1 MAVLLDKTQF
11 EAMERR
17 VRSTLINSLSG
28 IRTAYIGISAD
39 KEGRLNASTLSNVT
53 HVGASP
59 AQMSIL
65 FRPDNGK
72 RHTLSNY
79 ENGQPLTLVS
89 MPFDEAEIVH
99 QTSMNAPE
107 GTFEL
112 DVLDVELV
120 QLEGVAFPLPS
131 KFIYAITLNFI
142 ERFNL
147 NNGCVYTVGEVS
159 SICINQGLSLDAE
172 GQVDFTHRPTLA
184 IGLKQY
190 TTIGNTVKLPYPNAA
205 KFDF

>member
-1 MAVLLDKTQF
+1 MAVLLDTSKL
-11 EAMERR
+11 EAMERG

-28 IRTAYIGISAD
+28 IRTAFIAISAD

-53 HVGASP
+53 HVGANP

-89 MPFDEAEIVH
+89 MPFDEAEMVH
-99 QTSMNAPE
+99 QASMNAPE

-112 DVLDVELV
+112 DVLGVELV
-120 QLEGVAFPLPS
+120 QAEGSLYPLPS
-131 KFIYAITLNFI
+131 RFIYAITLNFI

-159 SICINQGLSLDAE
+159 KICFNDGVDLDEE
-172 GQVDFTHRPTLA
+172 GQVEFTIPPTLA
-184 IGLKQY
+184 IGLRQY
-190 TTIGNTVKLPYPNAA
+190 TTIESTI
-205 KFDF
+205 

>member
-1 MAVLLDKTQF
+1 MAVLLDKSQL

-28 IRTAYIGISAD
+28 VRTAYIGISAD

-53 HVGASP
+53 HVGANP

-89 MPFDEAEIVH
+89 MPFDEAGIVH
-99 QTSMNAPE
+99 QSSMNAPV

-112 DVLDVELV
+112 DVLGVELV
-120 QLEGVAFPLPS
+120 QLEGNVYPLPS
-131 KFIYAITLNFI
+131 RFIYAITLNFI

-159 SICINQGLSLDAE
+159 SICFNEGLSLDAE
-172 GQVDFTHRPTLA
+172 GQVDFLHRPTLA
-184 IGLKQY
+184 IGLRQY
-190 TTIGNTVKLPYPNAA
+190 TTIENTIKLPYPNAA
-205 KFDF
+205 KFGF

>member
-1 MAVLLDKTQF
+1 
-11 EAMERR
+11 
-17 VRSTLINSLSG
+17 
-28 IRTAYIGISAD
+28 
-39 KEGRLNASTLSNVT
+39 
-53 HVGASP
+53 
-59 AQMSIL
+59 
-65 FRPDNGK
+65 
-72 RHTLSNY
+72 
-79 ENGQPLTLVS
+79 
-89 MPFDEAEIVH
+89 
-99 QTSMNAPE
+99 MNAPE
-107 GTFEL
+107 GPFEL

-120 QLEGVAFPLPS
+120 QLEGVAFPMPS

-159 SICINQGLSLDAE
+159 SIYINEGLSLDAE

-184 IGLKQY
+184 IVLKKY